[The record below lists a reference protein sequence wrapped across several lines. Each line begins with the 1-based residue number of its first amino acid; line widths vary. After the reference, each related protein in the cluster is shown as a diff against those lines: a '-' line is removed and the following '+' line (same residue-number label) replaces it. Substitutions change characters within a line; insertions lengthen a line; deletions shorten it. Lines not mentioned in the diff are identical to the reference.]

1 MIFRMWTSSSTTRIF
16 GIVFL
21 VGDPRGKGRG
31 RRRERLGQRG
41 ELLQAEG
48 LSPAVPGDP
57 GGGEGRGQ
65 PSRERPQDRGGR
77 CGPLPPAA
85 KPPPGPGGGGGPAG
99 PPSGPVG
106 GEGPGGRG
114 PSRPPGPVR

>member
-31 RRRERLGQRG
+31 RRRKRLGQRG

-65 PSRERPQDRGGR
+65 PSRERPPDGGGR
-77 CGPLPPAA
+77 ESVAEDLPPLPDPR
-85 KPPPGPGGGGGPAG
+85 PDEGEEEVRPGHRH
-99 PPSGPVG
+99 
-106 GEGPGGRG
+106 GR
-114 PSRPPGPVR
+114 SREKVQADE